1 MDEVQGG
8 KVSEKTEVPTLE
20 QYYKLFKQSYLDTAV
35 KATTRYIYENN
46 FSNHILPKLGQRKLD
61 DITRLDI
68 ETFIAHLIRDKGLTR
83 TTIRIIMSNLTACL
97 NHAIEHDIIAKNPT
111 FKTAKL
117 YRRAPVRQKEI
128 KPLNEEETCRFLEVI
143 WKYSRRYY
151 ELFLMALHTGMR
163 SGELA
168 GLQWDDVHFK
178 GKYLMVKRQVVWG
191 KVQSTKGNNM
201 RRIDLSTALLEAL
214 QHLKRKR
221 REEWLAKGKNEIPA
235 WVFCNQE
242 GNPLDM
248 NNIKNRHFHPRLK
261 TAGLRSI
268 RFHDLRH
275 TFATL
280 LIQNGEPIA
289 YVQKQLGH
297 SSIKLTVD
305 TYTHWMPGKNREAM
319 DRLPVLAIR

>member
-1 MDEVQGG
+1 
-8 KVSEKTEVPTLE
+8 
-20 QYYKLFKQSYLDTAV
+20 
-35 KATTRYIYENN
+35 
-46 FSNHILPKLGQRKLD
+46 
-61 DITRLDI
+61 LDI
-68 ETFIAHLIRDKGLTR
+68 EKFIAHLIRDKKLTR

-111 FKTAKL
+111 FKCAKF
-117 YRRAPVRQKEI
+117 YRHAPVRQKEI
-128 KPLNEEETCRFLEVI
+128 QPLNENEVCSFLETI
-143 WKYSRRYY
+143 WKHSKRYY

-168 GLQWDDVHFK
+168 GLQWEDVHFK
-178 GKYLMVKRQVVWG
+178 GRYLMVKRQVVWG
-191 KVQSTKGNNM
+191 KVQSTKGNNT
-201 RRIDLSTALLEAL
+201 RRIDLSTALLGAL
-214 QHLKRKR
+214 KDVKRKR
-221 REEWLAKGKNEIPA
+221 QEEWLAKGKNEIPK
-235 WVFCNQE
+235 WVFCNHE

-248 NNIKNRHFHPRLK
+248 HNVKNRHFYPRLK

-289 YVQKQLGH
+289 YVQNQLGH

-305 TYTHWMPGKNREAM
+305 TYTHWMPGRNREAM
-319 DRLPVLAIR
+319 DRLPVAFGQ